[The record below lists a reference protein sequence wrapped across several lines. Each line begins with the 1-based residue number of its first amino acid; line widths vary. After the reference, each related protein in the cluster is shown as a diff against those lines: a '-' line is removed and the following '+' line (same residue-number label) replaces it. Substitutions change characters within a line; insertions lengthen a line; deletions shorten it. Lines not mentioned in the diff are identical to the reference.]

1 MTTNGRGPGDRP
13 ALSRCVPIGR
23 DRFAAEHWGRRPL
36 FTRAA
41 DLGEDFS
48 DLFGLDAVDE
58 LVSRRALRTPFVR
71 MAKEG
76 TVLPP
81 SRFTGP
87 GGFGAEVADQLD
99 PAKVLAEF
107 ADGATLVL
115 QGLHRTWPPIAE
127 FSRRLAEE
135 LGHPAQVNAYITPA
149 SSRGFDPH
157 YDVHDVFVLQ
167 IAGEKHWRIHE
178 PVHVDPLRDQPWSD
192 HREQVAARAQE
203 RPVIDET
210 FRPGDALYLPRGWIH
225 SAEALG
231 GVSVHLTIGVAA
243 YTRNDV
249 VREVVDRM
257 ADVEALRASLPLGFD
272 PADPSAVRPVVEETV
287 DALIAALAD
296 PSAREA
302 VGAAVADRLRRRR
315 RSDSPPAPVRPLAT
329 LAAAEHM
336 AADTVVAVRPGLD
349 ADVTVE
355 VETVT
360 VRLPGKNIALP
371 IAAREAVDALLSG
384 RPIAVGALPLD
395 ERSAV
400 VVARRLL
407 REGVVVIAEDAGA
420 GRYASTEVS
429 AADGR
434 AETGE
439 HASAD
444 GGQASS
450 DGEAA
455 SPDGERSATADFGT
469 ASAT

>member
-1 MTTNGRGPGDRP
+1 MATDGRGPGDRP
-13 ALSRCVPIGR
+13 ALSRCVPVGR
-23 DRFAAEHWGRRPL
+23 AEFAADHWGRLPL

-48 DLFGLDAVDE
+48 DLFSLDAVDE
-58 LVSRRALRTPFVR
+58 LVSSRALRTPFVR

-81 SRFTGP
+81 ARFTGP

-99 PAKVLAEF
+99 AAKVLAEF

-192 HREQVAARAQE
+192 HRAEVAARAQE
-203 RPVIDET
+203 RPTIDET

-243 YTRNDV
+243 YTRHDV
-249 VREVVDRM
+249 VQEAVARA
-257 ADVEALRASLPLGFD
+257 ADTAELRASLPLGFD
-272 PADPSAVRPVVEETV
+272 PADPAAVAPVVEQTV
-287 DALIAALAD
+287 EALISALAD
-296 PSAREA
+296 PSARDA
-302 VGAAVADRLRRRR
+302 VAAAVSDRLRRRR
-315 RSDSPPAPVRPLAT
+315 RSDSPAAPVRPLAT
-329 LAAAEHM
+329 IAAADRM
-336 AADTVVAVRPGLD
+336 GPDSVVVVRPGLG

-360 VRLPGKNIALP
+360 VRLPTKKVALP
-371 IAAREAVDALLSG
+371 IAAREAVEALLSG
-384 RPIAVGALPLD
+384 RPVAVGALPLD

-407 REGVVVIAEDAGA
+407 REGIVVPVDGGTGAGA
-420 GRYASTEVS
+420 GEFDPTDEAGVS
-429 AADGR
+429 
-434 AETGE
+434 
-439 HASAD
+439 S
-444 GGQASS
+444 
-450 DGEAA
+450 
-455 SPDGERSATADFGT
+455 DGERSATADFGT

>member
-1 MTTNGRGPGDRP
+1 MATDGRGPGDRP
-13 ALSRCVPIGR
+13 ALSRCVPVGR
-23 DRFAAEHWGRRPL
+23 AEFAAEHWGRRPL

-48 DLFGLDAVDE
+48 DLFSLDAVDE
-58 LVSRRALRTPFVR
+58 LVSSRALRTPFVR

-81 SRFTGP
+81 ARFTGP

-99 PAKVLAEF
+99 AAKVLAEF

-178 PVHVDPLRDQPWSD
+178 PVHVDPLRDQPWSE
-192 HREQVAARAQE
+192 HRAEVAARAQE
-203 RPVIDET
+203 RPTIDET

-243 YTRNDV
+243 YTRHDV
-249 VREVVDRM
+249 VQEAVARA
-257 ADVEALRASLPLGFD
+257 ADTAELRASLPLGFD
-272 PADPSAVRPVVEETV
+272 PSDLSAVAPVVEQAVE
-287 DALIAALAD
+287 ALIAALAD

-302 VGAAVADRLRRRR
+302 VAAAVSDRLRRRR
-315 RSDSPPAPVRPLAT
+315 RSDSPAAPVRPLAT
-329 LAAAEHM
+329 IAAAAGM
-336 AADTVVAVRPGLD
+336 GPDTVVVVRPGLG

-360 VRLPGKNIALP
+360 VRLATKKVALP
-371 IAAREAVDALLSG
+371 IAARDAVEVLLSG
-384 RPIAVGALPLD
+384 RPVAVGALPLD

-407 REGVVVIAEDAGA
+407 REGIVVPADGEATAGTGATADGDAGA
-420 GRYASTEVS
+420 VS
-429 AADGR
+429 PADSDAG
-434 AETGE
+434 GFDP
-439 HASAD
+439 AD
-444 GGQASS
+444 EAGVSS
-450 DGEAA
+450 
-455 SPDGERSATADFGT
+455 DGERSATADFGT

>member
-1 MTTNGRGPGDRP
+1 MATEGRGPGDRP
-13 ALSRCVPIGR
+13 ALSRCVPIDG
-23 DRFAAEHWGRRPL
+23 DTFAADHWGRRPL

-48 DLFGLDAVDE
+48 DLFSLDAVDE
-58 LVSRRALRTPFVR
+58 LVSSRALRTPFVR

-115 QGLHRTWPPIAE
+115 QALHRTWPPIAE

-135 LGHPAQVNAYITPA
+135 LGHPVQVNAYITPA

-192 HREQVAARAQE
+192 HRAEVAARAQE
-203 RPVIDET
+203 QPAIDET

-243 YTRNDV
+243 YTRHDV
-249 VREVVDRM
+249 VQEAVARA
-257 ADVEALRASLPLGFD
+257 ADTAELRASLPLGFD
-272 PADPSAVRPVVEETV
+272 PADPSAVAPVVQQTV
-287 DALIAALAD
+287 EALIAALAD

-302 VGAAVADRLRRRR
+302 VAAAVSERLRRRR

-329 LAAAEHM
+329 IAAA
-336 AADTVVAVRPGLD
+336 AAAGPDTVVVARPGLG

-360 VRLPGKNIALP
+360 IRLPGKKVALP
-371 IAAREAVDALLSG
+371 IAAREAVELLLSG
-384 RPIAVGALPLD
+384 RPMAVGGLPLD
-395 ERSAV
+395 ERSALV
-400 VVARRLL
+400 VVRRLL
-407 REGVVVIAEDAGA
+407 REGILVPVVAE
-420 GRYASTEVS
+420 
-429 AADGR
+429 AADAANGVP
-434 AETGE
+434 AEVDP
-439 HASAD
+439 AD
-444 GGQASS
+444 
-450 DGEAA
+450 EAGV

>member
-1 MTTNGRGPGDRP
+1 MDGRGPGDRP
-13 ALSRCVPIGR
+13 ALSRCVPLGR
-23 DRFAAEHWGRRPL
+23 EVFAQEHWGRRPL

-48 DLFGLDAVDE
+48 DLFSLDAVDE
-58 LVSRRALRTPFVR
+58 LVSSRALRTPFVR

-76 TVLPP
+76 NVLAP

-87 GGFGAEVADQLD
+87 GGFGAEVGDQLD
-99 PAKVLAEF
+99 SAKVLAEF

-127 FSRRLAEE
+127 FARRLAAE
-135 LGHPAQVNAYITPA
+135 LGHPAQVNAYVTPA

-192 HREQVAARAQE
+192 HRAEVAARAQE
-203 RPVIDET
+203 APVIDET

-243 YTRNDV
+243 YTRHDV
-249 VREVVDRM
+249 VQEAAARA
-257 ADVEALRASLPLGFD
+257 ADVAELRASLPLGFD
-272 PADPSAVRPVVEETV
+272 PADPSQVAPIVASTV
-287 DALIAALAD
+287 DALVAALAD
-296 PSAREA
+296 PSARD
-302 VGAAVADRLRRRR
+302 AVAGAVAERLGRRR
-315 RSDSPPAPVRPLAT
+315 RSDSPAAPVRPLAT
-329 LAAAEHM
+329 IAAAE
-336 AADTVVAVRPGLD
+336 ALTTDTVVVARPGL
-349 ADVTVE
+349 AARLTRE
-355 VETVT
+355 VETLT
-360 VRLPGKNIALP
+360 VRLPGKSVALP
-371 IAAREAVDALLSG
+371 IAAGDAVDALLSG
-384 RPIAVGALPLD
+384 RPVAVGALPLD

-407 REGVVVIAEDAGA
+407 REGVVVVAPGANADTRGGTTVSSWRDGDRDDGAEGRTDGA
-420 GRYASTEVS
+420 
-429 AADGR
+429 D
-434 AETGE
+434 
-439 HASAD
+439 
-444 GGQASS
+444 
-450 DGEAA
+450 A

-469 ASAT
+469 ATAT

>member
-1 MTTNGRGPGDRP
+1 MPVGR
-13 ALSRCVPIGR
+13 AE
-23 DRFAAEHWGRRPL
+23 FAAGHWGRRPL

-48 DLFGLDAVDE
+48 DLFSLDAVDE
-58 LVSRRALRTPFVR
+58 LVSSRALRTPFVR

-76 TVLPP
+76 TVLPAA
-81 SRFTGP
+81 RFTGP

-99 PAKVLAEF
+99 AAKVLAEF

-192 HREQVAARAQE
+192 HRAEVAARVQE
-203 RPVIDET
+203 QPTIDET

-243 YTRNDV
+243 YTRHDV
-249 VREVVDRM
+249 VQEAVARA
-257 ADVEALRASLPLGFD
+257 ADTAELRASLPLGFD
-272 PADPSAVRPVVEETV
+272 PADPSAVAPVVEQTV
-287 DALIAALAD
+287 EALIAALAD

-302 VGAAVADRLRRRR
+302 VAAAVSERLRRRR
-315 RSDSPPAPVRPLAT
+315 RSDSPAAPVRPLAT
-329 LAAAEHM
+329 IAAADGM
-336 AADTVVAVRPGLD
+336 GPDTVVVVRPGLG

-360 VRLPGKNIALP
+360 VRLPTKKVALP
-371 IAAREAVDALLSG
+371 IAARAAVETLLSG
-384 RPIAVGALPLD
+384 RPVAVGALPLD

-407 REGVVVIAEDAGA
+407 REGIVVSADGRTGPGAVGTEGDAGAVGPADAGA
-420 GRYASTEVS
+420 GEFDL
-429 AADGR
+429 AD
-434 AETGE
+434 
-439 HASAD
+439 
-444 GGQASS
+444 
-450 DGEAA
+450 EAGVL
-455 SPDGERSATADFGT
+455 SDGERSATADFGT

>member
-1 MTTNGRGPGDRP
+1 MATDGRGPGDRP
-13 ALSRCVPIGR
+13 ALSRCVPVGR
-23 DRFAAEHWGRRPL
+23 AEFAADHWGRRPL

-41 DLGEDFS
+41 DLGENFS
-48 DLFGLDAVDE
+48 DLFSLDAVDE
-58 LVSRRALRTPFVR
+58 LVSSRALRTPFVR

-81 SRFTGP
+81 ARFTGP

-99 PAKVLAEF
+99 AAKVLAEF

-192 HREQVAARAQE
+192 HRAEVAARAQE
-203 RPVIDET
+203 RPTIDET

-243 YTRNDV
+243 YTRHDV
-249 VREVVDRM
+249 VQEAVARA
-257 ADVEALRASLPLGFD
+257 ADTAELRASLPLGFD
-272 PADPSAVRPVVEETV
+272 PADPAAVAPVVEQTV
-287 DALIAALAD
+287 EALISALAD
-296 PSAREA
+296 PSARDA
-302 VGAAVADRLRRRR
+302 VAAAVSDRLRRRR
-315 RSDSPPAPVRPLAT
+315 RSDSPAAPVRPLAT
-329 LAAAEHM
+329 IAAAEGM
-336 AADTVVAVRPGLD
+336 GPDTVVVVRPGLG

-360 VRLPGKNIALP
+360 VRLPTKKVALP
-371 IAAREAVDALLSG
+371 IVAREAVEALLSG
-384 RPIAVGALPLD
+384 RPVAVGTLPLD

-407 REGVVVIAEDAGA
+407 REGIVVPVDGGTGAGA
-420 GRYASTEVS
+420 GEFDPADEAGVS
-429 AADGR
+429 
-434 AETGE
+434 
-439 HASAD
+439 S
-444 GGQASS
+444 
-450 DGEAA
+450 
-455 SPDGERSATADFGT
+455 DGERSATADFGT

>member
-1 MTTNGRGPGDRP
+1 MTTDERGPGNRP
-13 ALSRCVPIGR
+13 ALSRCVPV
-23 DRFAAEHWGRRPL
+23 DRSVFASDYWGRRPL
-36 FTRAA
+36 FTRASGLPGGFA
-41 DLGEDFS
+41 DLFS
-48 DLFGLDAVDE
+48 VDAVDD
-58 LVSRRALRTPFVR
+58 LVSSRALRTPFVR

-81 SRFTGP
+81 ARFTGP

-99 PAKVLAEF
+99 SAKVLAEF

-192 HREQVAARAQE
+192 HREAVAARAAE
-203 RPVIDET
+203 TPAIDET
-210 FRPGDALYLPRGWIH
+210 FLPGDVLYLPRGWIH

-249 VREVVDRM
+249 VQEAVARV
-257 ADVEALRASLPLGFD
+257 ADTAALRASLPLGFD
-272 PADPSAVRPVVEETV
+272 PADPAAVAPLVEETV
-287 DALIAALAD
+287 EALIAALAD
-296 PSAREA
+296 PGAQGA
-302 VGAAVADRLRRRR
+302 VADAVADRLRRRR

-329 LAAAEHM
+329 LAAAEELTD
-336 AADTVVAVRPGLD
+336 ATPVIARPGLRPT
-349 ADVTVE
+349 VTVE

-360 VRLPGKNIALP
+360 VRLPDKTIALP
-371 IAAREAVDALLSG
+371 IAARDAVLRLLDG
-384 RPIAVGALPLD
+384 APVTVGELPLD

-407 REGVVVIAEDAGA
+407 REGVVVVAG
-420 GRYASTEVS
+420 S
-429 AADGR
+429 APG
-434 AETGE
+434 
-439 HASAD
+439 D
-444 GGQASS
+444 GGWVGGERGWVGGEGGGRDEVPDVDPDDVTGVSS
-450 DGEAA
+450 
-455 SPDGERSATADFGT
+455 DGERSATADFGT
-469 ASAT
+469 ATAT